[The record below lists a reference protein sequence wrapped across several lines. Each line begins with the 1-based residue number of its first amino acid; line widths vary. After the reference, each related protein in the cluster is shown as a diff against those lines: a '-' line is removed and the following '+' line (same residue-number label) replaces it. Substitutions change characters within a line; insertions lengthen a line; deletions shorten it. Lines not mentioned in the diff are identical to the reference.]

1 MVGTGSALFVCTEH
15 LSDTDSYDMNL
26 EFKSVRCE
34 FTISVGQTRLLC
46 LCPSAGVVV
55 GSMCTH
61 SMSVVDTGSAL
72 SVCTEHLS
80 VTDHV
85 T

>member
-1 MVGTGSALFVCTEH
+1 MVGTGNALSVCTEH

-34 FTISVGQTRLLC
+34 FTVSVDHTRLLC
-46 LCPSAGVVV
+46 LCPSAGVVLGPCAPTV
-55 GSMCTH
+55 
-61 SMSVVDTGSAL
+61 SVVGTGSAL